1 MRANLCLLLF
11 CGFCVVS
18 SLGCRKDSFVKKFGI
33 RLERDFSVP
42 AGLDILDA
50 HYFVLSEMPTFYAN
64 LIAQEDVPDG
74 AKVSLVPEKALITS
88 RFGNIDFDFIEKVS
102 VKIYT
107 NANID
112 DKAEAFYIEYI
123 PKSVDGELA
132 LIPTSFEALPFLKD
146 GLVNA
151 EVKFLF
157 KITTPQQLDLHIQMD
172 FRGNY

>member
-1 MRANLCLLLF
+1 
-11 CGFCVVS
+11 
-18 SLGCRKDSFVKKFGI
+18 
-33 RLERDFSVP
+33 
-42 AGLDILDA
+42 
-50 HYFVLSEMPTFYAN
+50 MPTSMIKQKHF
-64 LIAQEDVPDG
+64 
-74 AKVSLVPEKALITS
+74 TS
-88 RFGNIDFDFIEKVS
+88 NI
-102 VKIYT
+102 
-107 NANID
+107 
-112 DKAEAFYIEYI
+112 I